1 MTPPLVL
8 AGDVGGT
15 HTRLALFSPGGA
27 SPLHDAVYSSSAH
40 PDFESIV
47 ADFLTNSRT
56 EPVVAAA
63 VAVAGPVIDGRSA
76 LTNLP
81 WRMDAQRL
89 AEQLGTERVQLINDQ
104 VGLAYF
110 VARQGHRECAVLQ
123 AGEAQAG
130 GVMAILAPGTGLGQ
144 GFLTWQGSGFTAHPS
159 EGGHADFAPV
169 NARQIRLLEFML
181 GRHRRVSVERVCSG
195 MGLPA
200 LYAFLRDVEQWSEP
214 AWLRDELAGADDPT
228 AVIVG
233 HGRQPRPGA
242 EICPETVRL
251 FVEILAQEAGN
262 LCLKVLPRGGLFLG
276 GGLPPRLLV
285 FLQEGFG
292 PVFGNKGRMSPL
304 LANLPVYVITHPQ
317 PTLYGAGWC
326 AARLLEPPRA

>member
-1 MTPPLVL
+1 MAPPLVL

-15 HTRLALFSPGGA
+15 HTRLALFGPGETA
-27 SPLHDAVYSSSAH
+27 PLHTAVYASSAH

-47 ADFLTNSRT
+47 ADFLADFKA
-56 EPVVAAA
+56 EPVAAAA

-89 AEQLGTERVQLINDQ
+89 AERLGTPRVQLINDQ

-110 VARQGHRECAVLQ
+110 VARQGDRDCAVLQ
-123 AGEAQAG
+123 AGEGQVG

-144 GFLTWQGSGFTAHPS
+144 GFISWQGSEFTAHPS

-169 NARQIRLLEFML
+169 NARQIRLLEYML

-200 LYAFLRDVEQWSEP
+200 LYDFLREIEQWPEP

-233 HGRQPRPGA
+233 HSQQPRPGA
-242 EICPETVRL
+242 EICLETVRL

-276 GGLPPRLLV
+276 GGLPPRILA
-285 FLQEGFG
+285 FLQQGFG

-317 PTLYGAGWC
+317 PTLQGAGWC
-326 AARLLEPPRA
+326 AARLLEPPHA